1 MKDENSENK
10 QLYMCFSQLLDYPT
24 TDLTI
29 QTQACI
35 DLLKV
40 NYTEAA
46 EQMTKFLKFVESG
59 QLGYLEEV
67 YTGTFD
73 VNPACHIFAGHLLFG
88 ESFKRGAFMAGLEQE
103 YKDHGFDT
111 KIELSDHVPVL
122 FRFVS
127 SNDSDFSN
135 ELLKDCL
142 IPVFDK
148 MNANFKDDS
157 LNPYMPVLRS
167 VSLVLNNIFKGS

>member
-1 MKDENSENK
+1 MANSEN
-10 QLYMCFSQLLDYPT
+10 QQIYIYFSQLLDYPT
-24 TDLTI
+24 ADLG
-29 QTQACI
+29 QQAKASI
-35 DLLKV
+35 DLLQT
-40 NYTEAA
+40 NHPEAA
-46 EQMTKFLKFVESG
+46 QQMSKFLAFVESRE
-59 QLGYLEEV
+59 LGYLEEV

-103 YKDHGFDT
+103 YKEHGFDT

-127 SNDSDFSN
+127 STDSDFAN
-135 ELLKDCL
+135 ELLKECL

-148 MNANFKDDS
+148 MNTNFEDDS
-157 LNPYMPVLRS
+157 LNPYMPVLRT

>member
-1 MKDENSENK
+1 MANSEN
-10 QLYMCFSQLLDYPT
+10 QQIYICFSQLLDYPT
-24 TDLTI
+24 SDLGK
-29 QTQACI
+29 QTQDCI
-35 DLLKV
+35 DLLQT
-40 NYTEAA
+40 NHAEAA
-46 EQMTKFLKFVESG
+46 QQMTNFLSFVESRE
-59 QLGYLEEV
+59 LGYLEEV

-127 SNDSDFSN
+127 STDSDFSN

-142 IPVFDK
+142 IPVFDT

-157 LNPYMPVLRS
+157 LNPYMPVLRT